1 MSRTLKIAGTITLLL
16 LLAVSAMAAAN
27 AQTYPQ
33 PTNVTAENTTDG
45 HVLVSW
51 ADDAAPVH
59 RVGWTHDADFRAAEA
74 AGDWLEAFHFA
85 DSKRDTDYTIKYLP
99 RGQQYWFIVG
109 ATNERFREA
118 TYSEWTSLTTADD
131 STTDSESGQ
140 GTAVSCSGDDYD
152 RDEWG
157 DHPAADPNA
166 TPRWTKPSD
175 NVSARDITQDHHVA
189 LKDAHISGG
198 CDWSATKKNGF
209 STDSENLNPT
219 TRSFNS
225 SKAHRT
231 PDQLTGI
238 AEGIIDTGGEKCD
251 YATQHD
257 EVKDKYDLTLTEAEE
272 ATVDE
277 WLALCP

>member
-1 MSRTLKIAGTITLLL
+1 MSDSPGRPTANGRPLPPPLIPQQTLNLG
-16 LLAVSAMAAAN
+16 
-27 AQTYPQ
+27 
-33 PTNVTAENTTDG
+33 
-45 HVLVSW
+45 
-51 ADDAAPVH
+51 
-59 RVGWTHDADFRAAEA
+59 R
-74 AGDWLEAFHFA
+74 
-85 DSKRDTDYTIKYLP
+85 
-99 RGQQYWFIVG
+99 
-109 ATNERFREA
+109 
-118 TYSEWTSLTTADD
+118 
-131 STTDSESGQ
+131 

-152 RDEWG
+152 RGEWG

-238 AEGIIDTGGEKCD
+238 ARGD
-251 YATQHD
+251 H
-257 EVKDKYDLTLTEAEE
+257 
-272 ATVDE
+272 
-277 WLALCP
+277 